1 MEFQEGKGLAKFR
14 SPKLDEEQFFFKV
27 TFENGKHF
35 ISIDDGPKKL
45 IDDDVRDWL
54 LNEVHL
60 IRSLRDNYKPQFKK
74 VVFKVE
80 AVGEFGSKHTWTRTS
95 WEGLELLLK
104 KLPGLL
110 DAYVADPKRRM
121 WLHEFVR
128 RAKELRNISIL
139 KKS

>member
-1 MEFQEGKGLAKFR
+1 MKFQEGKGLAKLR

-35 ISIDDGPKKL
+35 ISIDDGNRKV

-60 IRSLRDNYKPQFKK
+60 IRALRDDYKPQFKK
-74 VVFKVE
+74 VTFTIE

-95 WEGLELLLK
+95 WEGLEGLLK

-110 DAYVADPKRRM
+110 DAYVVDPKRRM
-121 WLHEFVR
+121 WLQEFVR
-128 RAKELRNISIL
+128 RAKELRNLNIF
-139 KKS
+139 KK